1 MGWGALPRGRLV
13 WGRGALAARLGLP
26 GAGAP
31 LGCTS
36 LDGPLCGAWG
46 GPEALAPEE
55 GWGEGQLDAGRAGPS
70 RGARRPGE
78 ALKAAL
84 GDPDELQVKF
94 VLEDGEVVDF
104 GNSLSDVLQSMET
117 LLVESF
123 EKAVAE
129 AAEEGGDA
137 GVLATLGAGG
147 VRGAAG
153 EEAAGDV
160 VPSARGDGS
169 MPPPRETA
177 PEGEGK
183 GKEGVRLASFSA
195 ETVEQAGRDLVSMKK
210 SKKIPYGG
218 KVAPKGK
225 RAAPQGE
232 DGASTD
238 EMLAV
243 LRLLGLDV
251 PESGHGEAA
260 GEPAGE
266 SES

>member
-1 MGWGALPRGRLV
+1 LV
-13 WGRGALAARLGLP
+13 WRREALAAHLGLP
-26 GAGAP
+26 RAGGT

-70 RGARRPGE
+70 RAARRPGG

-84 GDPDELQVKF
+84 GEPDELQVKF

-104 GNSLSDVLQSMET
+104 GNSLGEMLQSMET
-117 LLVESF
+117 LLAESF
-123 EKAVAE
+123 QKAVAE

-137 GVLATLGAGG
+137 GVLAALGAGG

-153 EEAAGDV
+153 VEAAGDL
-160 VPSARGDGS
+160 VPSAREAGS
-169 MPPPRETA
+169 LPPPRETA
-177 PEGEGK
+177 AEEEGK
-183 GKEGVRLASFSA
+183 GKAGVRLASFST
-195 ETVEQAGRDLVSMKK
+195 ETVEQAGRDLMVSMKK
-210 SKKIPYGG
+210 NKEKG
-218 KVAPKGK
+218 KSSPKAK

-238 EMLAV
+238 EMLAL
-243 LRLLGLDV
+243 LRLLGLDAS
-251 PESGHGEAA
+251 ESGLGETA